1 MIGKNCRRLLS
12 VFTSVSCLILSGC
25 ETTEPVR
32 LSTVSTCAELDMA
45 ADQAVKDSSLPFMY
59 TQLSFPGD
67 WRTVERNPSGIS
79 RWVREGSLRRIFV
92 SKKEFFQIEGLSF
105 DAEAKQQGHHRF
117 RISSAQCKQPSRPA
131 TLHILNFAEDDPKP
145 YEVKKTVQLKGSE
158 AHDKI
163 ARILCGYED
172 IPAKDAV
179 EELAQKWRSCHTP
192 Q

>member
-1 MIGKNCRRLLS
+1 MIGKNCCRLLS
-12 VFTSVSCLILSGC
+12 VFTCVSCLILPGC
-25 ETTEPVR
+25 ETTQPVQ
-32 LSTVSTCAELDMA
+32 LGSASTCAELDRA
-45 ADQAVKDSSLPFMY
+45 ADQAIRDSSLPFMY
-59 TQLSFPGD
+59 TQLYFPGD
-67 WRTVERNPSGIS
+67 WRAVERNPSSVS

-117 RISSAQCKQPSRPA
+117 RISSSQCKEPSQPA

-145 YEVKKTVQLKGSE
+145 YEVKRTVQLKGIE

-163 ARILCGYED
+163 ARILCGYD
-172 IPAKDAV
+172 SIPAIDAI
-179 EELAQKWRSCHTP
+179 ETLAQKWRSCHTP